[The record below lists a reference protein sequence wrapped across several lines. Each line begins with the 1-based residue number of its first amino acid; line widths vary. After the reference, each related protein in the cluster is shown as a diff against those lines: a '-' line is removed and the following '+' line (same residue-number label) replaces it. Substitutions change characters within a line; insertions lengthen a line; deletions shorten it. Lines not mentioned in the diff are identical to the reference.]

1 MELLRV
7 RKEILHIYLTD
18 YERAILL
25 YSLVELKNN
34 LLRRG
39 RDAYCVD
46 EIVIRVMSAPI
57 KRLDAV

>member
-7 RKEILHIYLTD
+7 RKEILHINNVFQVTNF
-18 YERAILL
+18 I
-25 YSLVELKNN
+25 ELKNN